1 MPITISPIRR
11 VLRYNGVTL
20 NDLPGQTLE
29 QMRQLHSAQYPELLN
44 AEIVKGQ
51 LIDGVQEFTYQRTV
65 GTKA

>member
-1 MPITISPIRR
+1 MPITISPISR
-11 VLRYNGVTL
+11 VFRYSGVTL

-29 QMRQLHSAQYPELLN
+29 QMRRLHSVQYPELLN